1 MKKKITGKE
10 ARYILR
16 KNRINQAD
24 LAAKLGI
31 TPQSLNSRLNVEEFT
46 YSRQLEINNVL
57 QQNIFDLDQPMTDRQ
72 PIIDARISAGT
83 GCSLEDDDNNVIGY
97 VQIPSFHGCIGVIVY
112 GDSMEPA
119 YMSGDVVFVR
129 PVNVESIDYGRP
141 YIIITNDERY
151 LKNVYKSEHDADNIR
166 CVSNNDDTNRYG
178 DRRYP
183 DFDIPKTNIIHLYK
197 VVGILRREN

>member
-1 MKKKITGKE
+1 MKKKLTGKE

-16 KNRINQAD
+16 QHRINQAD

-31 TPQSLNSRLNVEEFT
+31 SPQSLNSRLNVDEFT

-57 QQNIFDLDQPMTDRQ
+57 GQQIFDIEAPLTDRQ
-72 PIIDARISAGT
+72 PIVASHISAGN
-83 GCSLEDDDNNVIGY
+83 GCSLEDDDSNIIGY
-97 VQIPSFHGCIGVIVY
+97 VQIPAFTGCIGVIVY
-112 GDSMEPA
+112 GDSMEPS
-119 YMSGDVVFVR
+119 YLSGDIAFVK
-129 PVNVESIDYGRP
+129 PINVESIEYGRP
-141 YIIITNDERY
+141 YIVITRDDRY

-183 DFDIPKTNIIHLYK
+183 DFDIPKQNILHIYK
-197 VVGILRREN
+197 VVGLLRREN